1 MALQRSQWLKL
12 SATAFSTPPIA
23 ALQNCLW
30 QLYKTGYARLY
41 KTACGCFTKQP
52 VAVML
57 KIQMT
62 AEDKSLIY
70 TLLKKTVSF
79 ECGYTPSVFQQTA
92 PVFTD
97 DTHSVFSQQ
106 AQPVSQ
112 VMQTQPVSQTQQ
124 ENTSLSQ
131 NTLGVQATSSIQ
143 NTLGVQNT
151 LGAPIVDARMS
162 AALQASALIA
172 QQPMAVSQA
181 QPVSQPMA
189 LSQPMAVSQEN
200 QENFDT
206 LEGIAAAVKNCRACR
221 LCEQR
226 HNTVFGEGVTN
237 PLVLVVGEG
246 PGADEDK
253 TGRPFVGAAGQLLD
267 KMLAAIDLSR
277 TKNCFIANIVKC
289 RPPNNRTPESDE
301 ATICRK
307 YLDAQIK
314 LLKPTMIL
322 AMGNTAMQSLLGQ
335 SGITKLHG
343 IFFDMHGI
351 PVMPTFHPSA
361 LLRDVTKKRDAWE
374 DLKLFRRRLIAFVGQ
389 YSQRLS

>member
-1 MALQRSQWLKL
+1 
-12 SATAFSTPPIA
+12 
-23 ALQNCLW
+23 
-30 QLYKTGYARLY
+30 
-41 KTACGCFTKQP
+41 
-52 VAVML
+52 ML

-79 ECGYTPSVFQQTA
+79 ECGYTPSVFLQSE

-97 DTHSVFSQQ
+97 DTQSVLPNTQSVLLNTQSVLPNTQQ
-106 AQPVSQ
+106 AQPFS
-112 VMQTQPVSQTQQ
+112 
-124 ENTSLSQ
+124 
-131 NTLGVQATSSIQ
+131 
-143 NTLGVQNT
+143 
-151 LGAPIVDARMS
+151 
-162 AALQASALIA
+162 
-172 QQPMAVSQA
+172 QPMAVSQA

-189 LSQPMAVSQEN
+189 VSSVQAENTSNVKNTLAGSSVDSRMSAALQASALIAQQAQPVSQPVAVSQAN

-206 LEGIAAAVKNCRACR
+206 LEGIASAVKNCRACR

-246 PGADEDK
+246 PGAEEDK

-267 KMLAAIDLSR
+267 KMLAAIQLSR

-301 ATICRK
+301 CTICRK
-307 YLDAQIK
+307 YLNAQIK

-343 IFFDMHGI
+343 IFFNMNGI

-374 DLKLFRRRLIAFVGQ
+374 DLKLFRRRLIAFVGN
-389 YSQRLS
+389 Y

>member
-1 MALQRSQWLKL
+1 MALQKCQWH
-12 SATAFSTPPIA
+12 
-23 ALQNCLW
+23 
-30 QLYKTGYARLY
+30 
-41 KTACGCFTKQP
+41 KTACGSFTKQTVP
-52 VAVML
+52 VML

-79 ECGYTPSVFQQTA
+79 ECGYTPSVFLQSE

-97 DTHSVFSQQ
+97 DTQGVLVNTQSVLVNTQSVLPNTQQ
-106 AQPVSQ
+106 AQPFSQPMAVSQ
-112 VMQTQPVSQTQQ
+112 ALPVSQSMTV
-124 ENTSLSQ
+124 SQ
-131 NTLGVQATSSIQ
+131 PMAVSSVQAENKS
-143 NTLGVQNT
+143 NVQNT
-151 LGAPIVDARMS
+151 LAGSSVDARMS

-181 QPVSQPMA
+181 QPVSQPTA

-200 QENFDT
+200 FDT
-206 LEGIAAAVKNCRACR
+206 LEGIASAVKNCRACR

-246 PGADEDK
+246 PGAEEDK

-267 KMLAAIDLSR
+267 KMLAAIQLSR
-277 TKNCFIANIVKC
+277 SKNCFIANIVKC

-301 ATICRK
+301 CTICRK
-307 YLDAQIK
+307 YLNAQIK

-343 IFFDMHGI
+343 IFFNMNGI

-389 YSQRLS
+389 Y

>member
-1 MALQRSQWLKL
+1 
-12 SATAFSTPPIA
+12 
-23 ALQNCLW
+23 
-30 QLYKTGYARLY
+30 
-41 KTACGCFTKQP
+41 
-52 VAVML
+52 
-57 KIQMT
+57 MT

-79 ECGYTPSVFQQTA
+79 ECGYTPSVFLQSE

-97 DTHSVFSQQ
+97 DTQSVLPNTQSVLVNTQSVLVNTQQ

-112 VMQTQPVSQTQQ
+112 PMAVSQAQPVSQPMAV
-124 ENTSLSQ
+124 SS
-131 NTLGVQATSSIQ
+131 VQAENKS
-143 NTLGVQNT
+143 NVQNT
-151 LGAPIVDARMS
+151 LAGSSVDARMS

-172 QQPMAVSQA
+172 Q
-181 QPVSQPMA
+181 QPMA

-206 LEGIAAAVKNCRACR
+206 LEGIASAVKNCRACR

-246 PGADEDK
+246 PGAEEDK

-267 KMLAAIDLSR
+267 KMLAAIQLSR

-301 ATICRK
+301 CTICRK
-307 YLDAQIK
+307 YLNAQIK

-343 IFFDMHGI
+343 IFFNMNGI

-374 DLKLFRRRLIAFVGQ
+374 DLKLFRRRLIAFVGN
-389 YSQRLS
+389 Y

>member
-1 MALQRSQWLKL
+1 
-12 SATAFSTPPIA
+12 
-23 ALQNCLW
+23 
-30 QLYKTGYARLY
+30 
-41 KTACGCFTKQP
+41 
-52 VAVML
+52 
-57 KIQMT
+57 MT

-79 ECGYTPSVFQQTA
+79 ECGYTPSVFLQSE

-97 DTHSVFSQQ
+97 DTQSVLPNTQSVLLNTQSVLPNTQQ
-106 AQPVSQ
+106 AQPFS
-112 VMQTQPVSQTQQ
+112 
-124 ENTSLSQ
+124 
-131 NTLGVQATSSIQ
+131 
-143 NTLGVQNT
+143 
-151 LGAPIVDARMS
+151 
-162 AALQASALIA
+162 
-172 QQPMAVSQA
+172 QPMAVSQA

-189 LSQPMAVSQEN
+189 VSSVQAENTSNVKNTLAGSSVDSRMSAALQASALIAQQAQPVSQPVAVSQAN

-206 LEGIAAAVKNCRACR
+206 LEGIASAVKNCRACR

-246 PGADEDK
+246 PGAEEDK

-267 KMLAAIDLSR
+267 KMLAAIQLSR

-301 ATICRK
+301 CTICRK
-307 YLDAQIK
+307 YLNAQIK

-343 IFFDMHGI
+343 IFFNMNGI

-374 DLKLFRRRLIAFVGQ
+374 DLKLFRRRLIAFVGN
-389 YSQRLS
+389 Y

>member
-1 MALQRSQWLKL
+1 
-12 SATAFSTPPIA
+12 
-23 ALQNCLW
+23 
-30 QLYKTGYARLY
+30 
-41 KTACGCFTKQP
+41 
-52 VAVML
+52 
-57 KIQMT
+57 MT

-70 TLLKKTVSF
+70 THLKKTVSF
-79 ECGYTPSVFQQTA
+79 ECGYTPSVFLQSE

-97 DTHSVFSQQ
+97 DTQSVLPNTQSVLVNTPSVLSNTQQ

-112 VMQTQPVSQTQQ
+112 PMAVSFVQA
-124 ENTSLSQ
+124 ENTS
-131 NTLGVQATSSIQ
+131 N
-143 NTLGVQNT
+143 VQNT
-151 LGAPIVDARMS
+151 LAGSSVDARMS

-181 QPVSQPMA
+181 QPVSQPV
-189 LSQPMAVSQEN
+189 AVSQEN

-206 LEGIAAAVKNCRACR
+206 LEGIASAVKNCRACR

-246 PGADEDK
+246 PGAEEDK

-267 KMLAAIDLSR
+267 KMLAAIQLSR

-301 ATICRK
+301 CTICRK
-307 YLDAQIK
+307 YLNAQIK

-343 IFFDMHGI
+343 IFFNMNGI

-374 DLKLFRRRLIAFVGQ
+374 DLKLFRRRLIAFVGN
-389 YSQRLS
+389 Y

>member
-1 MALQRSQWLKL
+1 MALQKCQWH
-12 SATAFSTPPIA
+12 
-23 ALQNCLW
+23 
-30 QLYKTGYARLY
+30 
-41 KTACGCFTKQP
+41 KTACGSFTKQTVP
-52 VAVML
+52 VML

-79 ECGYTPSVFQQTA
+79 ECGYTPSVFLQSE

-97 DTHSVFSQQ
+97 DTQSVLPNTQSVLVNTQ
-106 AQPVSQ
+106 
-112 VMQTQPVSQTQQ
+112 QTQPVSQPMAV
-124 ENTSLSQ
+124 SQ
-131 NTLGVQATSSIQ
+131 SMAVSSVQAENKS
-143 NTLGVQNT
+143 NVQNT
-151 LGAPIVDARMS
+151 LAGSSVDARMS

-181 QPVSQPMA
+181 QPVSQSMA
-189 LSQPMAVSQEN
+189 LSQPVAVSQEN

-206 LEGIAAAVKNCRACR
+206 LEGIASAVKNCRACR

-246 PGADEDK
+246 PGAEEDK

-267 KMLAAIDLSR
+267 KMLAAIQLSR

-301 ATICRK
+301 CTICRK
-307 YLDAQIK
+307 YLNAQIK

-343 IFFDMHGI
+343 IFFNMNGI

-374 DLKLFRRRLIAFVGQ
+374 DLKLFRRRLIAFVGN
-389 YSQRLS
+389 Y

>member
-1 MALQRSQWLKL
+1 
-12 SATAFSTPPIA
+12 
-23 ALQNCLW
+23 
-30 QLYKTGYARLY
+30 
-41 KTACGCFTKQP
+41 
-52 VAVML
+52 
-57 KIQMT
+57 MT

-70 TLLKKTVSF
+70 THLKKTVSF
-79 ECGYTPSVFQQTA
+79 ECGYTPSVFLQSE

-97 DTHSVFSQQ
+97 DTQSVLPNTQQ

-112 VMQTQPVSQTQQ
+112 SMAVS
-124 ENTSLSQ
+124 S
-131 NTLGVQATSSIQ
+131 VQAANKS
-143 NTLGVQNT
+143 NVQNT
-151 LGAPIVDARMS
+151 LAGSSVDARMS

-172 QQPMAVSQA
+172 QQA
-181 QPVSQPMA
+181 QPVSQSMA
-189 LSQPMAVSQEN
+189 LSQPVAVSQEN

-206 LEGIAAAVKNCRACR
+206 LEGIASAVKNCRACR

-246 PGADEDK
+246 PGAEEDK

-267 KMLAAIDLSR
+267 KMLAAIQLSR

-301 ATICRK
+301 CTICRK
-307 YLDAQIK
+307 YLNAQIK

-343 IFFDMHGI
+343 IFFNMNGI

-374 DLKLFRRRLIAFVGQ
+374 DLKLFRRRLIAFVGN
-389 YSQRLS
+389 Y

>member
-1 MALQRSQWLKL
+1 
-12 SATAFSTPPIA
+12 
-23 ALQNCLW
+23 
-30 QLYKTGYARLY
+30 
-41 KTACGCFTKQP
+41 
-52 VAVML
+52 
-57 KIQMT
+57 MT

-70 TLLKKTVSF
+70 THLKKTVSF
-79 ECGYTPSVFQQTA
+79 ECGYTPSVFLQSE

-97 DTHSVFSQQ
+97 DTQSVLPNTQQ

-112 VMQTQPVSQTQQ
+112 S
-124 ENTSLSQ
+124 
-131 NTLGVQATSSIQ
+131 
-143 NTLGVQNT
+143 
-151 LGAPIVDARMS
+151 
-162 AALQASALIA
+162 
-172 QQPMAVSQA
+172 
-181 QPVSQPMA
+181 MA
-189 LSQPMAVSQEN
+189 LSQPVAVSQEN

-206 LEGIAAAVKNCRACR
+206 LEGIASAVKNCRACR

-246 PGADEDK
+246 PGAEEDK

-267 KMLAAIDLSR
+267 KMLAAIQLSR

-301 ATICRK
+301 CTICRK
-307 YLDAQIK
+307 YLNAQIK

-343 IFFDMHGI
+343 IFFNMNGI

-374 DLKLFRRRLIAFVGQ
+374 DLKLFRRRLIAFVGN
-389 YSQRLS
+389 Y